1 MKHTISVLV
10 ENHFGAFDRIATMF
24 SGKGFNLRS
33 ISIGETE
40 IPDIS
45 RMTLV
50 TDGDNQ
56 ILDQIVKQLDRLID
70 TIKVI
75 DLTSTYHVQRELA
88 LIKVSLQKA
97 TMEQIKNITDIF
109 RGTIVDITNNS
120 MTIEITGPPDKIDA
134 TLNVLMPFGII
145 EMARSGIVALTR
157 GEQVKKTNK
166 ETGKMNPVWAWFG
179 YDEPNYTYMK
189 DGKKLLSELFLWLCI
204 T

>member
-10 ENHFGAFDRIATMF
+10 ENHFGAFDRIATLF

-45 RMTLV
+45 RMTVV
-50 TDGDNQ
+50 TEGDNQ

-75 DLTSTYHVQRELA
+75 DLTSSYHVERELA
-88 LIKVSLQKA
+88 LIKVSLAKGS
-97 TMEQIKNITDIF
+97 MEQIKNINDIF
-109 RGTIVDITNNS
+109 RGNIVDITNNS

-134 TLNVLMPFGII
+134 TVNVLMPFGIM

-157 GEQVKKTNK
+157 GEQVKKNNK
-166 ETGKMNPVWAWFG
+166 EKI
-179 YDEPNYTYMK
+179 
-189 DGKKLLSELFLWLCI
+189 KKNNKEKSQL
-204 T
+204 TN